1 MFRLIAALCALM
13 LFAAAPAHAEGRSII
28 VLDGSGSMW
37 GQIDG
42 RPKLEIAREALAG
55 VLDRL
60 PEGAEVGLMAYGH
73 RSKGECGDIELL
85 VPPGPGT
92 GPAIA
97 EAAANMR
104 FLGKTPLTDAVRLAA
119 QELRSSEEK
128 ATVILITD
136 GLETC
141 QADPCALGREL
152 EASGV
157 DFTAHVVGFGLT
169 ADEGRQV
176 ACLAEETGG
185 LYLEAASLDSLSDA
199 LALTVIEDV
208 APEPVPE
215 PAPAP
220 EPEPQPAPP
229 AENVNPSMHLAEG
242 LGEPALIGDGYFDV
256 FALNPDGT
264 PGERVET
271 LYGQRNGSLPPGP
284 YRVTA
289 HLGAAEASADFT
301 VTADA
306 VATPAVILNAGVVAV
321 QLMAQA
327 GVETGDAGF
336 WELQQDGRTAAFG
349 YGSGTGVVPA
359 GDYTLRATF
368 GAAELTRPFTIAAG
382 EEKTEEVILGTGQL
396 ALEVVY
402 APGVKVEDDAQF
414 VEIFQAAADINGNR
428 KSVAFAYK
436 AAPRFD
442 LSPGDYLVR
451 ITLGGTVVDVPAS
464 ITAGS
469 ETRLTADL
477 QAGVAAFDLPGTE
490 GLLQEVLTAKAD
502 IAGNRKSMA
511 FSYNATWQTTLPAGD
526 YVVTIAAPE
535 GARELPFTVTAG
547 ARTEVRP

>member
-1 MFRLIAALCALM
+1 MFRPIAALCALM
-13 LFAAAPAHAEGRSII
+13 LAAVQPAHAEGRSII

-73 RSKGECGDIELL
+73 RTKGECGDIELL

-97 EAAANMR
+97 AAAADMR
-104 FLGKTPLTDAVRLAA
+104 FLGKTPLTDAVRRAA
-119 QELRSSEEK
+119 EELRSSEEK

-185 LYLEAASLDSLSDA
+185 LYLEAASLDSLSEA

-208 APEPVPE
+208 APEPAPE
-215 PAPAP
+215 PAPTP
-220 EPEPQPAPP
+220 EPAPAPP

-242 LGEPALIGDGYFDV
+242 LGEPELIGDGYFD
-256 FALNPDGT
+256 FFPLNPDGT
-264 PGERVET
+264 AGARVET
-271 LYGQRNGSLPPGP
+271 LYGQRDGSLPPGA

-289 HLGAAEASADFT
+289 HLGAAEASLDFT
-301 VTADA
+301 VPADA
-306 VATPAVILNAGVVAV
+306 VATPAVILNAGVVTV
-321 QLMAQA
+321 NLMAQE

-336 WELQQDGRTAAFG
+336 WELQRDGRTAAFG
-349 YGSGTGVVPA
+349 YGSGTGVVAA

-382 EEKTEEVILGTGQL
+382 EEKTEDVILGTGQL

-414 VEIFQAAADINGNR
+414 VEVFQAAADINGNR

-442 LSPGDYLVR
+442 LPPGDYLVR

-464 ITAGS
+464 VSTGT

-477 QAGVAAFDLPGTE
+477 QAGVAAFALPGTE
-490 GLLQEVLTAKAD
+490 GMLQEVLTARAD

-526 YVVTIAAPE
+526 YVMTIDAPD
-535 GARELPFTVTAG
+535 GTREVPFTVTAG
-547 ARTEVRP
+547 QRTEVGP